1 MAVRVLIVDDL
12 PFMRAA
18 LRRALDSRDF
28 EIVGEAADG
37 RAGVRRFVALQP
49 DLVIMDIA
57 MPIMDGLSALSKIV
71 ESDPKARVVMCSAM
85 GEDEMIMEA
94 IRRGARDFVVKPFQN
109 ERVVSVARRVV
120 GMQNGRPL

>member
-37 RAGVRRFVALQP
+37 RTGVRRFVALRP

-57 MPIMDGLSALSKIV
+57 MPIMDGLAALSKIV
-71 ESDPKARVVMCSAM
+71 ESDPRARVVMCSAM

-109 ERVVSVARRVV
+109 ERVVNVARRVV
-120 GMQNGRPL
+120 GLQNGRPR